1 MDNSEKSLD
10 RVTIPE
16 AARRLG
22 IKEESVR
29 KRLTRGALMSDKDE
43 DGRVYVYLDMS
54 KDATAAREG
63 EGDTYEDKYRDEHR
77 DELIEAYRDQ
87 IAFLRE
93 ELQRKDAI
101 LMSLTQ
107 RIPELEAPER
117 QESDEEP
124 ARASA
129 EGARGSE
136 HHGDQGEPQT
146 GSERPWW
153 RRVFGA

>member
-29 KRLTRGALMSDKDE
+29 KRLTRGALVSDKDA

-54 KDATAAREG
+54 EDTTAMREG
-63 EGDTYEDKYRDEHR
+63 ESDASGDRYRDESR
-77 DELIEAYRDQ
+77 DELLEAYRDQ
-87 IAFLRE
+87 IAFLRD

-107 RIPELEAPER
+107 RIPELEAPQH
-117 QESDEEP
+117 QESGEEP
-124 ARASA
+124 TRASA

-136 HHGDQGEPQT
+136 HHGDQVEPQRVA
-146 GSERPWW
+146 ERPWW
-153 RRVFGA
+153 RRIFHA